1 LLRAIRA
8 TVVVAGL
15 FALTDKVIGNL
26 QMATFAAFGGF
37 ATLVLS
43 SFGGSRRDKLL
54 AHTALALAGSALL
67 TIGTAVSYST
77 AIAAVVT
84 LPVTFLVFFAGLAGP
99 NAASGVTGALL
110 AYVLPAASTG
120 TIATVPDRLAGW
132 WLASAAGTAA
142 VLLLSP
148 RAGADPLRGAAAK
161 LSVALADELDGA
173 LRGAPPE
180 RGLDLSH
187 EAKEELVTR
196 FTATPYRPV
205 GLNTPDQA
213 LAGSIEALEW
223 CTGLLAD
230 CIHECPNLSAA
241 PPPARELQ
249 MASEAVLRDAATLLA
264 GGEADPDLDRLERSR
279 ARCLAWLNELSPER
293 SDFAQD
299 AQLGFHADTI
309 AVAVLAIGGDSLVA
323 SGKADREWMEAE
335 RRRWFLGTNAGSRAL
350 ERVSALAVAARQDAS
365 VRSVWFLNSLRGAVA
380 LAVAVAV
387 ADLSSVQH
395 GFWVVLGTLSVL
407 RTNAA
412 STGSTAIRALGGT
425 LVGFV
430 IGGSLLLA
438 IGSTSSALWVAL
450 PIAVFVAAYTPGTA
464 PLAVGQ
470 AAFTVTVAV
479 LFNLLVPV
487 GWSVGVVRVEDV
499 AIGCAISVLVG
510 GLFWPRGLSS
520 VVGDDLADTFRS
532 GASYLTQ
539 AVGWVTG
546 RDGATPD
553 TAVAA
558 VASASRLD
566 DALRGF
572 LAEQG
577 SKRIEMREL
586 WRLVGGS
593 MRLRL
598 TAHSITNLPRMP
610 GSSPV
615 SMALNERVRTLVTWY
630 GGLAELVGKPHERT
644 IPALS
649 APVVDHVEPGR
660 SPLESRYAIWLDEH
674 LDHLTEH
681 LAELVPPARRVA
693 EVRRKPWWR

>member
-1 LLRAIRA
+1 
-8 TVVVAGL
+8 
-15 FALTDKVIGNL
+15 
-26 QMATFAAFGGF
+26 
-37 ATLVLS
+37 
-43 SFGGSRRDKLL
+43 
-54 AHTALALAGSALL
+54 
-67 TIGTAVSYST
+67 
-77 AIAAVVT
+77 
-84 LPVTFLVFFAGLAGP
+84 
-99 NAASGVTGALL
+99 
-110 AYVLPAASTG
+110 
-120 TIATVPDRLAGW
+120 
-132 WLASAAGTAA
+132 
-142 VLLLSP
+142 
-148 RAGADPLRGAAAK
+148 
-161 LSVALADELDGA
+161 
-173 LRGAPPE
+173 
-180 RGLDLSH
+180 
-187 EAKEELVTR
+187 
-196 FTATPYRPV
+196 
-205 GLNTPDQA
+205 
-213 LAGSIEALEW
+213 
-223 CTGLLAD
+223 
-230 CIHECPNLSAA
+230 
-241 PPPARELQ
+241 
-249 MASEAVLRDAATLLA
+249 
-264 GGEADPDLDRLERSR
+264 
-279 ARCLAWLNELSPER
+279 
-293 SDFAQD
+293 
-299 AQLGFHADTI
+299 
-309 AVAVLAIGGDSLVA
+309 LAIGGDSLVA

-335 RRRWFLGTNAGSRAL
+335 RRRWFLGTKAGSRAL
-350 ERVSALAVAARQDAS
+350 GRVSALAAAARQDAS

-425 LVGFV
+425 VVGFV
-430 IGGSLLLA
+430 IGGALLLA

-464 PLAVGQ
+464 PFALGQ
-470 AAFTVTVAV
+470 AAFTVTIAV

-499 AIGCAISVLVG
+499 AIGCAVSVLVG

-546 RDGATPD
+546 RDGVSPD
-553 TAVAA
+553 GAVAA

-566 DALRGF
+566 DSLRGF

-610 GSSPV
+610 GGNSPL
-615 SMALNERVRTLVTWY
+615 SKALNERVRTLASWY
-630 GGLAELVGKPHERT
+630 GALAEVVGKPHERT
-644 IPALS
+644 IPALG
-649 APVVDHVEPGR
+649 APVLDHVDPGK
-660 SPLESRYAIWLDEH
+660 SPVESRYAIWLDEH
-674 LDHLTEH
+674 LDHLSEH